1 MEIRR
6 TANAGVLLTL
16 DDVRILLDG
25 VCQEVKPYLA
35 TPPKIARDLIA
46 CPLDVAL
53 FTHNHPDHFDPD
65 YCRKIESPIYATQQV
80 VNELPGI
87 AQTGKTAVIGKVKV
101 SAVPTR
107 HMGHYGKTTEHQ
119 SYVVEGS
126 QVVWFLGD
134 ASPTELRKLA
144 PFPKPDV
151 LVIPYPYISTP
162 AALKMVGEYLPCK
175 IVLLHMP
182 LENDDPEGIWQSS
195 NAGMEHL
202 KAYLHLPGMGE
213 TLNL

>member
-16 DDVRILLDG
+16 DNVKILLDG
-25 VCQEVKPYLA
+25 VSREVRPYPA
-35 TPPKIARDLIA
+35 TPPEIALDLII
-46 CPLDVAL
+46 CPPDAAL
-53 FTHNHPDHFDPD
+53 FTHNHPDHFDPA
-65 YCRKIESPIYATQQV
+65 YCRKTNSVIYGTEQAGE
-80 VNELPGI
+80 ELPNLM
-87 AQTGKTAVIGKVKV
+87 ADKTAVIGKVRV
-101 SAVPTR
+101 NAVPTR

-151 LVIPYPYISTP
+151 LLIPYPYISTP
-162 AALKMVGEYLPCK
+162 AALKMVEAYLPCK

-182 LENDDPEGIWQSS
+182 LQTDDPEGIWQGAS
-195 NAGMEHL
+195 AGMEHL
-202 KAYLHLPGMGE
+202 KAYLHVPQMGE
-213 TLNL
+213 TLKL